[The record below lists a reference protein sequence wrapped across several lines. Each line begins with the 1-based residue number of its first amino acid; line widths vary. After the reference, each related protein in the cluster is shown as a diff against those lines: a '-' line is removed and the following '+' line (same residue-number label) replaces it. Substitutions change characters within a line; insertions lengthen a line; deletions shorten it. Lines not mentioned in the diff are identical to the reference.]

1 MAEGTY
7 TWNEIEGWKLDLFC
21 KFKPRDNDRIRN
33 DLLSK
38 LTYKKI
44 WLTPCE
50 KPMSHKTLIIFD
62 WDDTLL
68 CTSYLNPFSTGSNKI
83 FSSKAINHLKKI
95 EGSVEKLLK
104 AATQLGQTFIITN
117 AEGGW
122 VEYSAQMYM
131 PKVYE
136 LFDKVKIISAREKY
150 ERMFPGNPNEW
161 KNQAFLL
168 TGEDL
173 EESTITNLVVMGDS
187 KIEMDAGAVLA
198 AKFSTAWIKTIK
210 FKECPTPNELNNQ
223 LLLVLGKFEE
233 IIKSP
238 KNWTIRLERQT

>member
-1 MAEGTY
+1 M
-7 TWNEIEGWKLDLFC
+7 
-21 KFKPRDNDRIRN
+21 
-33 DLLSK
+33 
-38 LTYKKI
+38 
-44 WLTPCE
+44 
-50 KPMSHKTLIIFD
+50 HKTLIIFD

-68 CTSYLNPFSTGSNKI
+68 CTSYLNPNSTGGANKI
-83 FSSKAINHLKKI
+83 FSSKAVDHLKKI

-136 LFDKVKIISAREKY
+136 VFDKVKIISAREKY

-161 KNQAFLL
+161 KVQAFLL

-198 AKFSTAWIKTIK
+198 KKFSTA
-210 FKECPTPNELNNQ
+210 
-223 LLLVLGKFEE
+223 
-233 IIKSP
+233 
-238 KNWTIRLERQT
+238 